1 MAAPFAVFRADG
13 GPQLGGGHIARCL
26 TLAGEL
32 RNRGWTCGFSVSDET
47 AATLPGLA
55 KSGHAILTL
64 PMSLAP
70 ETEAAAVAERWRNGA
85 DLLVVDHYK
94 RDASFEAPCR
104 PWARKIAVLDDLADR
119 PHDCDLLLDPTLGRK
134 SAHYRGAVSTTCV
147 MLLGPEYALLWP
159 DFAAARPAALVRRRT
174 PELRRVLI
182 SFGSTDP
189 VDASGACLDVFK
201 QHGFDV
207 AVDVVLGAAA
217 PRLDRVRNQVAAL
230 PRAKLHVET
239 GDMAKLMAEA
249 DWALGAAGA
258 TSWERCCLGLPA
270 FVTILAP
277 NQVTIASALAAAGA
291 VRVAGPWHPVLAE
304 RMVRE
309 LTLLT
314 PARMAPMIAAAAA
327 ICDGS
332 GIFRVAEAIERLR
345 SGAA

>member
-1 MAAPFAVFRADG
+1 MAGPFAVFRADG

-26 TLAGEL
+26 TLADEL
-32 RNRGWTCGFSVSDET
+32 RRGGWTCAFAVSDET
-47 AATLPGLA
+47 AATMPALA
-55 KSGHAILTL
+55 ASGHGVLTL
-64 PMSLAP
+64 QADAAP
-70 ETEAAAVAERWRNGA
+70 ESEAAAIAGRWQDGA
-85 DLLVVDHYK
+85 DLLVVDHYR
-94 RDASFEAPCR
+94 RDAKFEAACR
-104 PWARKIAVLDDLADR
+104 PWARKIVAFDDLADR

-134 SAHYRGAVSTTCV
+134 PVQYNGAVGPACLL
-147 MLLGPEYALLWP
+147 LLGPEYALLRP
-159 DFAAARPAALVRRRT
+159 EFAAARPAALARRKV
-174 PELRRVLI
+174 PALRRVLI

-189 VDASGACLDVFK
+189 VDASGACLDVIK
-201 QHGFDV
+201 RYGFDV

-217 PRLDRVRNQVAAL
+217 PRLERVRKQVAGL
-230 PRAKLHVET
+230 PRARLHVES
-239 GDMAKLMAEA
+239 GAMAQLMAEA

-270 FVTILAP
+270 FVTVLAP
-277 NQVTIASALAAAGA
+277 NQMGIATALAAAGA

-309 LTLLT
+309 LTLLS

-345 SGAA
+345 SGAS

>member
-1 MAAPFAVFRADG
+1 MPAPFAVFRADG

-26 TLAGEL
+26 TLADEL
-32 RNRGWTCGFSVSDET
+32 RKRGWTCAFAVSDET
-47 AATLPGLA
+47 AVTLPGLA
-55 KSGHAILTL
+55 KAGHAVLTL
-64 PMSLAP
+64 PAVLAP
-70 ETEAAAVAERWRNGA
+70 ETEAATLAAHWRDGA

-94 RDASFEAPCR
+94 RDSGFEAPCR
-104 PWARKIAVLDDLADR
+104 PWAKKIVVFDDLADR

-134 SAHYRGAVSTTCV
+134 SAQYRGAVSATCI
-147 MLLGPEYALLWP
+147 MLLGPEYALLRP
-159 DFAAARPAALVRRRT
+159 EFAAARPTTLARRQT

-201 QHGFDV
+201 QYGFDV

-217 PRLDRVRNQVAAL
+217 PRLERVRKQVAAL

-239 GDMAKLMAEA
+239 QEMAKLMAEA

-270 FVTILAP
+270 FVSILAP